1 MKRQGLC
8 LVAALAASVLT
19 ASVASASQNV
29 NVSLVTGHKGSP
41 FYVSMGCGASAE
53 AKKLGVSLTNNGPT
67 TWDPT
72 LQIPIVNA
80 EVADHPNAM
89 VIVPNDPHALA
100 APLQQAKNAGIKII
114 TADTGL
120 APKSKIPSGAVTSQS
135 FQGGVLAAHELV
147 KLMGSKGTVLL
158 LSTDPGITTSAARAH
173 GFLQTIKKYPN
184 IKVLPEQ
191 FTQDANG
198 KGESITAATLAA
210 NSDLTG
216 IFATDQDGAD
226 GAATALKAAGMQ
238 NKVTLVGFD
247 AEPSQVQELKEGLV
261 KALVE
266 QEPYQEGR
274 IAVQMAVDAA
284 EHKKF
289 TKSVFTPLLLVT
301 KATLT
306 NKAVQLNLYKTT
318 CS

>member
-1 MKRQGLC
+1 MKRLGLF
-8 LVAALAASVLT
+8 AVLIV
-19 ASVASASQNV
+19 SVATAAVANASTKV
-29 NVSLVTGHKGSP
+29 TVSLITGHKGSP
-41 FYVSMGCGASAE
+41 FYVSMGCGAAAE
-53 AKKLGVSLTNNGPT
+53 AKKLGISLTNNGPT

-80 EVADHPNAM
+80 AVAQHPNAM
-89 VIVPNDPHALA
+89 VIVPDDPNALA
-100 APLQQAKNAGIKII
+100 APLQQAKSAGINII

-120 APKSKIPSGAVTSQS
+120 APNSKIPSGGVTSQS
-135 FQGGVLAAHELV
+135 YAGGVLGAQELV
-147 KLMGSKGTVLL
+147 KLMGTTGTVLL

-173 GFLQTIKKYPN
+173 GFLNTIKKYPH

-210 NSDLTG
+210 HSELTG

-226 GAATALKAAGMQ
+226 GAATALKSAGVQ

-247 AEPSQVQELKEGLV
+247 AEPSEVQELKQGLL

-289 TKSVFTPLLLVT
+289 TKNVFTPLLLVT
-301 KATLT
+301 KASLK
-306 NKAVQLNLYKTT
+306 NKAVQLNLYKSS